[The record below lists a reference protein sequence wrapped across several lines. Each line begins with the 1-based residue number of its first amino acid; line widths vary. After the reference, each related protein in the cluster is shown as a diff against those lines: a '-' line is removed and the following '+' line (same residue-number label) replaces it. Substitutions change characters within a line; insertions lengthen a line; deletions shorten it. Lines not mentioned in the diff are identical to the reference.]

1 MNQTNIIFIITIITL
16 FSYLSQFVFGDDVFT
31 WNWKITDKVLSYKVD
46 SKDTMFKKMVDSSFL
61 EWEEKLGTIVFEK
74 IKYGNADI
82 TFKEVKNLG
91 STKTYDED
99 EEQEI
104 GGNTILYGNRDFNLI
119 RSINI
124 EIKKDLD
131 DPLEKY
137 SIIRH
142 EIGHALGLK
151 HSDND
156 NSIMNHSTDNYENQ
170 EITICDAY
178 LVNVIQFEYKSENEI
193 EYLCAE

>member
-1 MNQTNIIFIITIITL
+1 MSPTNIIFIITLITL
-16 FSYLSQFVFGDDVFT
+16 FSYLSQFVFGDDVYT

-82 TFKEVKNLG
+82 TVKEVKNLG
-91 STKTYDED
+91 SAKTY

-124 EIKKDLD
+124 EVKKELD

-156 NSIMNHSTDNYENQ
+156 NSIMYHSIDNYENQ
-170 EITICDAY
+170 EITVCDAY

-193 EYLCAE
+193 DEYLCSEW